1 MVREYDLVTYGG
13 RPIRITPDFSIETL
27 ESRRAG
33 ADVLQTSVGK
43 TTDVSQDNNTNQ
55 IY

>member
-13 RPIRITPDFSIETL
+13 RPIRLTPDFSIETL

-33 ADVLQTSVGK
+33 ADVLHTSVVK
-43 TTDVSQDNNTNQ
+43 TTDVIQEHNTNL